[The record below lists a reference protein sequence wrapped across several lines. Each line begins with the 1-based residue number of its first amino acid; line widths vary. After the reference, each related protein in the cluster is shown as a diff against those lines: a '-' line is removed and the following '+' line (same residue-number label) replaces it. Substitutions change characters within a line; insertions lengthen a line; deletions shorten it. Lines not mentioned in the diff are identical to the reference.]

1 VKRGVL
7 YVTAA
12 AASWGTWSLFLRP
25 TGLPTSVA
33 SPIVFAV
40 MAMVSLPLT
49 IGEPPP
55 RWDRDTLL
63 LLAGNAACDALN
75 VITFFAALRYTTVAI
90 AVLTHYTAP
99 ILIALVAPRIDGVV
113 TRGARA
119 AAVIALAGLVIVL
132 EPWHAP
138 ADGVLPGAALGLLSA
153 ACYSGNVFVVRRLAT
168 RIGNARAMAYHSAI
182 AAVALL
188 PAGAGGLAAVTGGD
202 FALLGA
208 GAATIGAG
216 SGILFVAGLR
226 RIGAARAA
234 VLAYAE
240 PLVAVVVGALAW
252 HERVSALA
260 AVGGVLV
267 LAAGIHVARQ
277 AR

>member
-1 VKRGVL
+1 MV
-7 YVTAA
+7 AIA

-25 TGLPTSVA
+25 TGLSTTVA
-33 SPIVFAV
+33 SPIVLAV
-40 MAMVSLPLT
+40 MAMASLPLT

-113 TRGARA
+113 TRGARGS
-119 AAVIALAGLVIVL
+119 AVIALVGLVIVL

-188 PAGAGGLAAVTGGD
+188 PAGAGGFAAVTAGD